1 MLAVIKHVVDDNIIR
16 ESTAVLNELQ
26 VNKIDEIKQ
35 RLVEL
40 WQSSS
45 TTFEWKRL
53 DFRVSVFSQVVQ
65 KHYLGELEK

>member
-26 VNKIDEIKQ
+26 VNEIDEIKQ

-45 TTFEWKRL
+45 TTFE
-53 DFRVSVFSQVVQ
+53 
-65 KHYLGELEK
+65 